1 MLFRSEDLG
10 EVSVFQRER
19 DFGFCLLC
27 GDGKLSCCCKFGNER
42 GVREEAFII
51 ALEDP
56 VDLAI
61 VQRVLEVLI
70 LRIVVEIVI
79 EAGIIDSVYVD
90 MVMSA
95 WEGLPE
101 KGIISLGIS
110 SMGGI
115 KVL

>member
-1 MLFRSEDLG
+1 MFAITT
-10 EVSVFQRER
+10 
-19 DFGFCLLC
+19 
-27 GDGKLSCCCKFGNER
+27 K
-42 GVREEAFII
+42 
-51 ALEDP
+51 DP
-56 VDLAI
+56 VDLMI
-61 VQRVLEVLI
+61 VQGVLEVLI
-70 LRIVVEIVI
+70 LRVVVEVVI
-79 EAGIIDSVYVD
+79 KAGIIDSVYVD